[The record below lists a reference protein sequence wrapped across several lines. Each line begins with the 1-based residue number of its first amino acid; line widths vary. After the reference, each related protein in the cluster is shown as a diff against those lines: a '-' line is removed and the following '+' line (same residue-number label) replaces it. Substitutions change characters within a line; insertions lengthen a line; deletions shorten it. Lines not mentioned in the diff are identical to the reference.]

1 MKRVNLTLPD
11 DLVGDIDAFAS
22 AMGASR
28 AGAIAGL
35 LKQTDFQSLVDLI
48 SVASSAQSEED
59 PQAAR
64 RFRGESAQ
72 LILKELQKAMNAQ
85 GGLFD
90 DANG

>member
-11 DLVGDIDAFAS
+11 DLVADIDSFAS

-35 LKQTDFQSLVDLI
+35 LKQTDFRALSDLM
-48 SVASSAQSEED
+48 SVASAANSEDD
-59 PQAAR
+59 PHAAR
-64 RFRGESAQ
+64 RFRGESAE
-72 LILKELQKAMNAQ
+72 LILKELHRVLNVQ

-90 DANG
+90 DSER